1 MLLSPP
7 APQSRRQTATL
18 AWSIVTHGMVLALLL
33 VAWHHI
39 PMVRTVSPGEKSGS
53 VTTVLYAPSTGSAPH
68 SQAGHAAVAPIAQA
82 RLTAPK
88 TPTQVAAASA
98 TPDTP
103 APADA
108 PGLDSLGDGDV
119 RIALGSFFPR
129 PAPDLHGLP
138 HGFEGDVVVDVVIDE
153 AGHIREAKLV
163 RGISPQV
170 DNSVIA
176 TVQQWQFVP
185 AERNGAPIAS
195 LQELLFHY
203 GPVS

>member
-1 MLLSPP
+1 MTFASSLT
-7 APQSRRQTATL
+7 AHATL
-18 AWSIVTHGMVLALLL
+18 IALLL
-33 VAWHHI
+33 VTWHRV
-39 PMVRTVSPGEKSGS
+39 PMVRAVSPGEKSGT

-68 SQAGHAAVAPIAQA
+68 SQTGHAAVAPITQA
-82 RLTAPK
+82 RLTTPK
-88 TPTQVAAASA
+88 TMTQVAAAPA

-103 APADA
+103 APAAA
-108 PGLDSLGDGDV
+108 PGLDSLGEGDV

-129 PAPDLHGLP
+129 PKPNLQGLP

-170 DNSVIA
+170 DNTVIA
-176 TVQQWQFVP
+176 TVEQWQFVP
-185 AERNGAPIAS
+185 AERNGTPIAS

-203 GPVS
+203 GPV

>member
-1 MLLSPP
+1 MLLSSPALRPSRPP
-7 APQSRRQTATL
+7 ATF
-18 AWSIVTHGMVLALLL
+18 AWSVAAHGAVIALLFI
-33 VAWHHI
+33 AWHRV
-39 PMVRTVSPGEKSGS
+39 PMVRAVSPGEKSGS
-53 VTTVLYAPSTGSAPH
+53 VTTVLYAPSTGSSPH
-68 SQAGHAAVAPIAQA
+68 SQTGHAAVAPITQA

-88 TPTQVAAASA
+88 APTPVAAAAA

-103 APADA
+103 APAAA

-129 PAPDLHGLP
+129 PTPDLHGLP

-170 DNSVIA
+170 DNTVIA

-185 AERNGAPIAS
+185 AERNGTPIAS

>member
-1 MLLSPP
+1 MLSPP
-7 APQSRRQTATL
+7 VRQSRQRSSTL
-18 AWSIVTHGMVLALLL
+18 AWSTGVHGIVIALLL
-33 VAWHHI
+33 VAWHRV
-39 PMVRTVSPGEKSGS
+39 PLVRAVSPGEKSGS
-53 VTTVLYAPSTGSAPH
+53 VTTVLYAPSTGSSPH
-68 SQAGHAAVAPIAQA
+68 SQKGHAAVAPITQA
-82 RLTAPK
+82 HLTAPK
-88 TPTQVAAASA
+88 TPAPTAAATPA

-103 APADA
+103 TPAAA
-108 PGLDSLGDGDV
+108 PGLDSLGEGDV

-129 PAPDLHGLP
+129 PKPDLHGLP

-153 AGHIREAKLV
+153 GGHIREAKLI

-185 AERNGAPIAS
+185 AERNGTPIAS

-203 GPVS
+203 GPV